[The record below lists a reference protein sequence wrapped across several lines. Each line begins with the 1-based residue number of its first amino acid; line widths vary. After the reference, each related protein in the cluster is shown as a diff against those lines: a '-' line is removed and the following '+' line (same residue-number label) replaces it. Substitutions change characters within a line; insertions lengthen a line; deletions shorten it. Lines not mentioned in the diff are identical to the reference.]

1 MKYYA
6 LFYYFVDDY
15 LQRRTKFREEH
26 LKRAR
31 ELNNRGELIIAGAFS
46 DPADSALLVFCVN
59 DKSVIE
65 EFIRKDP
72 YYKNGLVTSYEIRE
86 WTVVIGNK

>member
-6 LFYYFVDDY
+6 LFYYFVVDY

-26 LKRAR
+26 LKLAR
-31 ELNNRGELIIAGAFS
+31 ELNNRGELIIAGAFNDPS
-46 DPADSALLVFCVN
+46 DKALLIFCVK